1 MSDGLFLPRQLC
13 FGGGQAKEV
22 KFGSCRVFG
31 SETALCPYMWMSQAS
46 RNILALPSG
55 CHSDLIYHFTHRPF
69 CMSIISSNGSTNV
82 LAWVCLGS
90 GFKFSGL
97 CIQVASS
104 MPVKFINKYL
114 RITNIH
120 FYVLEN
126 GKRDISEA
134 RIFKIK

>member
-13 FGGGQAKEV
+13 FEGGQAKEV
-22 KFGSCRVFG
+22 KFGSCRVFA
-31 SETALCPYMWMSQAS
+31 SESALCPYMWMSQAS

-55 CHSDLIYHFTHRPF
+55 CHSDLIYHFTHSPF
-69 CMSIISSNGSTNV
+69 CMCIISSNGSTNV

-90 GFKFSGL
+90 GFRFSGL
-97 CIQVASS
+97 FIQVPSS
-104 MPVKFINKYL
+104 MLVKVINKYL

-126 GKRDISEA
+126 GKRDKSETK
-134 RIFKIK
+134 ILKIK